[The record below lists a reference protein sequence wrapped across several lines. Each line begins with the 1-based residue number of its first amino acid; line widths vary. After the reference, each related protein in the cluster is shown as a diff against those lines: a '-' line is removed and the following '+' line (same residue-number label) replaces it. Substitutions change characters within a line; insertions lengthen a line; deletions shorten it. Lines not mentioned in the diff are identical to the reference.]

1 MDLIWIGVGGA
12 GGAIARY
19 LVDTS
24 VSSRVG
30 GAFPFGTLVVN
41 VSGSLILGLL
51 FAMVTERALLPSEL
65 RGPAMIGFVGAYTTF
80 STLMLETWRLV
91 EDGAPAL
98 AAANAVGSV
107 LLGLVAIVVG
117 LTIGRYLA

>member
-1 MDLIWIGVGGA
+1 VDLIWIGVGGA

-19 LVDTS
+19 VVDIS
-24 VSSRVG
+24 VSSRLG
-30 GAFPFGTLVVN
+30 GAFPWGTLVVN
-41 VSGSLILGLL
+41 LSGSLLLGLL
-51 FAMVTERALLPSEL
+51 FALVTERALLPAEL

-91 EDGAPAL
+91 EDGAPGL

-117 LTIGRYLA
+117 LTIGRFLA